1 MQEITDMDLELINL
15 IDHDTTKI
23 FQHKIPIVFKEDDIS
38 LSEDNSLVNIYH
50 DNQTKKSQHLQEEA
64 SDRLN
69 TGRDSYQ
76 SSKQLIERDH

>member
-1 MQEITDMDLELINL
+1 MQDITDMDLELINL

-23 FQHKIPIVFKEDDIS
+23 FQHKIPIVFKEDDVS
-38 LSEDNSLVNIYH
+38 LSEDNSLVDIYH
-50 DNQTKKSQHLQEEA
+50 DNQTKRSQHLKEEA